1 VGYLITALLQIFDRV
16 SVKEFFLIDQSLW
29 KRWTKVRWHLFMD
42 RGVDIAVLASLEA
55 DNSVT
60 HYYGCAVAATVVD
73 THHSETVAA

>member
-1 VGYLITALLQIFDRV
+1 
-16 SVKEFFLIDQSLW
+16 
-29 KRWTKVRWHLFMD
+29 MD